1 MPRLLHCLVRPGITL
16 GSAAGW
22 VASTLGVSS
31 TGLTPFL
38 VPEVHLVNFMY
49 RACAFPRPKVFHS
62 PFRIL
67 APGHSYEFVAHK
79 KKTGK
84 NGPWSLPHS
93 QGRAPPR
100 AVARRYRFGCSR
112 RGWLHPNTRTRWT
125 LHRLEEMMKMMMVPA
140 APPLLLLPLRP
151 LISNRPAGEEW

>member
-1 MPRLLHCLVRPGITL
+1 MDRLNITGTNPVQEPG
-16 GSAAGW
+16 
-22 VASTLGVSS
+22 
-31 TGLTPFL
+31 
-38 VPEVHLVNFMY
+38 
-49 RACAFPRPKVFHS
+49 
-62 PFRIL
+62 RIL
-67 APGHSYEFVAHK
+67 LPLGATYEFVAHK

-151 LISNRPAGEEW
+151 LISNRPAGEEWGRIPAIEHGGSLAGWTGGSCGW